1 MGRRAAGAPSV
12 PMLRLILASCLLALP
27 MTARAGEAVIITSPE
42 PLPVAHDRAR
52 LFLGGSID
60 MGKATDWQRDMI
72 AALADERVAIL
83 NPRRADWNPAWKPEA
98 NDPHFRQQVE
108 WELAALDSADIIIL
122 YLAPGTQSPVSLLE
136 MGLHAR
142 GGKLVVL
149 CPEGF
154 WRKGN
159 VDITAARYGVE
170 QVSTIEEL
178 TAVVRR
184 RIAAANKA
192 LSAAD

>member
-1 MGRRAAGAPSV
+1 
-12 PMLRLILASCLLALP
+12 
-27 MTARAGEAVIITSPE
+27 
-42 PLPVAHDRAR
+42 
-52 LFLGGSID
+52 

-72 AALADERVAIL
+72 AALADEKVTIL

-98 NDPHFRQQVE
+98 SDPHFRQQVE

-142 GGKLVVL
+142 GGKLIVL
-149 CPEGF
+149 CPDGF

-178 TAVVRR
+178 TRLVRR
-184 RIAAANKA
+184 RIGALNKA

>member
-1 MGRRAAGAPSV
+1 MRLSIS
-12 PMLRLILASCLLALP
+12 MLRLILASCLLALP
-27 MTARAGEAVIITSPE
+27 MTARAGEAVTITSPA
-42 PLPVAHDRAR
+42 PLPAAHDRAR

-72 AALADERVAIL
+72 AALADEKVTIL

-98 NDPHFRQQVE
+98 SDPNFRGQVE

-142 GGKLVVL
+142 GGKLIVL
-149 CPEGF
+149 CPDGF

-159 VDITAARYGVE
+159 VDITATRYGVE

-178 TAVVRR
+178 TRVVRR
-184 RIAAANKA
+184 RIGAVNKA
-192 LSAAD
+192 LPAAN